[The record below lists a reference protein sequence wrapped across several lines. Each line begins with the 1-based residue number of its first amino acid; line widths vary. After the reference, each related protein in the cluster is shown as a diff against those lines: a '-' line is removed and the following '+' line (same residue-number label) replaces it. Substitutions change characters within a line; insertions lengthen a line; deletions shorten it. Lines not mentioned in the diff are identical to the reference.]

1 MTQACAMWRGDIGA
15 YIVGALD
22 TEASARVR
30 RHLRACRA
38 CREDYHDLVPVRD
51 WLGRLVLAGEPDTG
65 DQPGRP
71 PLEPVRSLRG
81 HVRGRLRRRWLPAAA
96 AAATA
101 AAGTAA
107 VAVAALSAHPAAPA
121 FRAFDRAT
129 GVHGQAHLTGMP
141 NGTEIDLSIT
151 GLPAGERCTLVVLSP
166 AGRDVAG
173 SWSAKYDGTAQV
185 EGTTAI
191 PVRQLTALRIETP
204 ARRLLLSIP
213 VWPGPWKVSWLS
225 RGSPLTF
232 RFASGRC

>member
-22 TEASARVR
+22 TEAGARVR

-38 CREDYHDLVPVRD
+38 CREEYHDLVPVRG
-51 WLGRLVLAGEPDTG
+51 WLVLAGEPATG
-65 DQPGRP
+65 DHPGRS
-71 PLEPVRSLRG
+71 PLEPVPSLRG
-81 HVRGRLRRRWLPAAA
+81 HAGGWLRRRWRP
-96 AAATA
+96 AATA
-101 AAGTAA
+101 AAAAVGGAA

-129 GVHGQAHLTGMP
+129 GVHGQARLTGMP
-141 NGTEIDLSIT
+141 NGTEIDLTIT
-151 GLPAGERCTLVVLSP
+151 GLPADVRCTLVVLSP

-191 PVRQLTALRIETP
+191 PVRQLTALRIETA

-213 VWPGPWKVSWLS
+213 V
-225 RGSPLTF
+225 
-232 RFASGRC
+232 